1 MSRRSASASAKAS
14 ESDSDIE
21 SKQKSLDATLT
32 EQMKD
37 QLRHLTQQL
46 VERNAEKEA
55 IARKM
60 REKKQ
65 EIGVIEAAMQEI
77 LDRAGSLVINEP
89 LQMGDIGRIKYVVK
103 EQKKPITSKLL
114 KEFFDGI
121 TNGDSQKTEYFL
133 KELDNKREVSTKRK
147 ILQI

>member
-1 MSRRSASASAKAS
+1 MSKRSATASS
-14 ESDSDIE
+14 SDSDLE
-21 SKQKSLDATLT
+21 SKQKSLDATLN
-32 EQMKD
+32 EQAKE

-46 VERNAEKEA
+46 IDKNKDKEA
-55 IARKM
+55 IAAKM
-60 REKKQ
+60 RAKKI
-65 EIGVIEAAMQEI
+65 EIAVIEEAMQQI
-77 LDRAGSLVINEP
+77 LDKAGNLVINEP

-121 TNGDSQKTEYFL
+121 TNGDSKKTEYFL
-133 KELDNKREVSTKRK
+133 KELDNKREVSVKRK